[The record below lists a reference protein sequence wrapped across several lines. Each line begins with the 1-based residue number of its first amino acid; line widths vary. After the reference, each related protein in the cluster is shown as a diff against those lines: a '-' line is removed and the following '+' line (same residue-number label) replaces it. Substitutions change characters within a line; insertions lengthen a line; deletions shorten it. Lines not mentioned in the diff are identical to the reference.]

1 MSKKFEDDLEK
12 AKNANSEV
20 RRAVREGSLE
30 LGMDANQKV
39 QTVLT
44 HLERYE
50 EGLMERV
57 ERDTRELKD
66 ALDKFRNDIEMEKDE
81 LHKMDD
87 SIARWN
93 RATIYLDFLED
104 RIKELDQERKERAA
118 AAATSEDE
126 EGDDGSDVPDELEI
140 NTRRLRSGNEPF
152 ALDGLDLDDIHHNT
166 YGFTAVEEDLGF
178 IYQKSLAPVAGEIE
192 EEENFLYKGLDEVV
206 EAMKDAADTHNHL
219 LEVKEILARAEE
231 DDDLLREL
239 EEKDIDSKIKDQ
251 IGTTL
256 RATGDVE
263 DTLDHL
269 LDKEREMIDLVREAH
284 ELVKHQIDLDEEFLS
299 KMDNELGNSKWW
311 GFRKTGLYKRLDT
324 MRGRSSELDRELDY
338 MVETFDEM
346 RKILD
351 NVQERK
357 QGEERKEEKVLSK
370 VESYLNEY
378 SDMMESS

>member
-1 MSKKFEDDLEK
+1 MSKKFEDDLER

-57 ERDTRELKD
+57 ERDNRELED

-104 RIKELDQERKERAA
+104 RIEELDQERKERAA

-126 EGDDGSDVPDELEI
+126 DEDDGSDVPDELEV
-140 NTRRLRSGNEPF
+140 NVRRLRSGNEPF
-152 ALDGLDLDDIHHNT
+152 ALDGLDLDDIRHNT
-166 YGFTAVEEDLGF
+166 YGLTAVEEDLAF

-231 DDDLLREL
+231 DDELLREL
-239 EEKDIDSKIKDQ
+239 EGKDVDSKIKDQ
-251 IGTTL
+251 IGATI

-299 KMDNELGNSKWW
+299 KMDSELGNSKWW
-311 GFRKTGLYKRLDT
+311 GFRKTGLYKRLDN

-338 MVETFDEM
+338 MVETLDEM

-351 NVQERK
+351 KVQERK